1 MPLTIDNDAHA
12 GLVQPVSCVV
22 AHGRPAVQGG
32 DHRVK
37 GGESARPPAYWSC
50 PATNTA
56 GGRRADCGAAPSTIS
71 AASAGVCWPR
81 RQERPWLRQS
91 HEELHALEK
100 SNRPQRCDHHEP
112 RDQEPD
118 GKFPAIQVY
127 V

>member
-22 AHGRPAVQGG
+22 AHGRPAVQGV

-56 GGRRADCGAAPSTIS
+56 GGAPRRLRRGALHDLSRVGRSVLATATGAAVATAVPRGTARPRKEQPSTT
-71 AASAGVCWPR
+71 V
-81 RQERPWLRQS
+81 
-91 HEELHALEK
+91 
-100 SNRPQRCDHHEP
+100 
-112 RDQEPD
+112 
-118 GKFPAIQVY
+118 
-127 V
+127 